1 MFNWTKVLPNS
12 FSLPIPFWDPLKFD
26 QKVPH
31 VFLLILNAHH
41 TGKQNHLLLSYIQY
55 GFNAY
60 KPTSSLVLTCWVYSM
75 QGALLSDP
83 QTSWLFGNHRSDWQ
97 KFAGHV
103 LYAIGERFNKP
114 KNCGFPSVDQRLSFS
129 DVSFV
134 VSVFKQSGLIKFK
147 PQPQNGSIFNF
158 YSPIAKTK
166 LSLISYLFHI
176 ALEKC
181 WK

>member
-12 FSLPIPFWDPLKFD
+12 FPLPIPFWDPLKFD

-41 TGKQNHLLLSYIQY
+41 TICFSVTYNMVLMLINLLVALSWHVEYTQCKALFCLIPKPA
-55 GFNAY
+55 GF
-60 KPTSSLVLTCWVYSM
+60 LEII
-75 QGALLSDP
+75 GSD
-83 QTSWLFGNHRSDWQ
+83 RQ

-103 LYAIGERFNKP
+103 LYAIGGRFNKP
-114 KNCGFPSVDQRLSFS
+114 KNCGFPSVYQKLSFS

-134 VSVFKQSGLIKFK
+134 VSVFKESGLIKFK
-147 PQPQNGSIFNF
+147 PQPGKIINF

-176 ALEKC
+176 VLEKC